1 MDISNL
7 SERQLESMIGVKK
20 LELGELFKQ
29 QGLNDYTLRKSQEL
43 DILIAKAQR
52 MRLNRVI

>member
-1 MDISNL
+1 MNISNL
-7 SERQLESMIGVKK
+7 SERQLESMICVKK
-20 LELGELFKQ
+20 LELGELFEQ

-52 MRLNRVI
+52 MKLNRVI